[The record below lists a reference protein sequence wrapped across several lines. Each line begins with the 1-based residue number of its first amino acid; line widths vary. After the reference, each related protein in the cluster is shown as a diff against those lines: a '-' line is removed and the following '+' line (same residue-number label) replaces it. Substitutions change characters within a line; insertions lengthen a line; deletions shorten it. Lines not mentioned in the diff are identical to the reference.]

1 MALTYEPIA
10 TTTLGSATTTVT
22 FSSIPST
29 YTDIRLVCVVTIT
42 SLTTDARIRFN
53 NDSGTNYF
61 FNAMAGDGPNGAYA
75 SSDVTQTGFY
85 LNKNTIN
92 QVPHF
97 YTCDI
102 FSYAGSTFKTTLQTM
117 SENDGASGP
126 TAQQAGV
133 WKSTAAINRVDVV
146 STTAR
151 TFAVGSTFTLYG
163 IKAA

>member
-10 TTTLGSATTTVT
+10 TTTLGTATTTVT

-29 YTDIRLVCVVTIT
+29 YTDIRLVCVATIT

-53 NDSGTNYF
+53 NDSGTNYY
-61 FNAMAGDGPNGAYA
+61 FNSMAGDGSTAYA
-75 SSDVTQTGFY
+75 GSDVTQTGMY

-102 FSYAGSTFKTTLQTM
+102 FSYSGSTYKTTLQTM
-117 SENDGASGP
+117 SENDGATGP
-126 TAQQAGV
+126 TGLQSGV

-146 STTAR
+146 TTTAR